1 VGERI
6 ALVSS
11 ERGLR
16 VDPDLPIAERAL
28 REAGFAVD
36 RVRWDDDSADWA
48 SYDLAVVRSCWDY
61 AWRLEEFLTW
71 AADFPDGATRLRN
84 PVEVLR
90 WNTDK
95 TYLRELER
103 AGLPVVPT
111 VWDPTSADEL
121 PDAGEWVVKPSISA
135 GSRDTARWADP
146 ADVLTHATELAAA
159 GRTAMVQPYLDSVDD
174 AGETATLFIGGAFS
188 HAVRKG
194 PLLARGEGVRQD
206 RDSRGDLSPAVPT
219 TAQRDVAQ
227 SVFDAIPGLIGLD
240 TPPLYARIDLVQ
252 DAAGRPVLLELEL
265 SEPSLFLPQA
275 PEAAATLVRAVEAE
289 LAR

>member
-1 VGERI
+1 MGDLV

-16 VDPDLPIAERAL
+16 VDPDLPLARGAL
-28 REAGFAVD
+28 REAGLVVD
-36 RVRWDDDSADWA
+36 LVRWDDESVDWA
-48 SYDLAVVRSCWDY
+48 AYDLAVVRSCWDY

-71 AADFPDGATRLRN
+71 ADSVPRLRN

-95 TYLRELER
+95 TYLRDLQG

-111 VWDPTSADEL
+111 VWDPARAEDL
-121 PDAGEWVVKPSISA
+121 PDAGEWVVKPSVSA
-135 GSRDTARWADP
+135 GSRDTARWSDP
-146 ADVLTHATELAAA
+146 ADALRHAAELTGA
-159 GRTAMVQPYLDSVDD
+159 GRTAMVQPYLASVDD
-174 AGETATLFIGGAFS
+174 LGETAMLFIGGRFS

-206 RDSRGDLSPAVPT
+206 RDSRGDLGPAIAT

-227 SVFDAIPGLIGLD
+227 AVFDVVPDLVGGGEH
-240 TPPLYARIDLVQ
+240 PLYARIDLVH
-252 DAAGRPVLLELEL
+252 DAGGRPVVLELEL
-265 SEPSLFLPQA
+265 TEPSLFLPQA
-275 PEAAATLVRAVEAE
+275 PGAAATLARAVEAE
-289 LAR
+289 LSR